1 MKKHASGFTLVELL
15 VTIAIIGILVGIL
28 VPAVQGALR
37 NARRTASMTEAVGI
51 AVAHRNYL
59 MDRGRALSTEKI
71 QSVGDFAAFMVEHKL
86 LESAQPFFAEGDPLA
101 PDPVPRSLAVKSG
114 NEWSPSPQFTAADGY
129 SVDLAIGLTNHGP
142 LSTTPMVWARGLTSS
157 GEWSDDGIW
166 GEGDGFVIFADG
178 HAERLNEIGE
188 GDNAILL
195 HYENRT
201 PTSNVLEALPSRVKV
216 RGKGAGSLDGSSGSG
231 S

>member
-1 MKKHASGFTLVELL
+1 MKNKQSGFTLVELL

-37 NARRTASMTEAVGI
+37 NARRTAAMTEAVGI

-59 MDRGRALSTEKI
+59 MDKGRALDPNKI
-71 QSVGDFAAFMVEHKL
+71 QSVGDFAAFMAEGKY
-86 LESAQPFFAEGDPLA
+86 LESAEPFFAEGDPLA
-101 PDPVPRSLAVKSG
+101 PNPEPRSLAVKSG
-114 NEWSPSPQFTAADGY
+114 DTWSASPQFTAAEGY
-129 SVDLAIGLTNHGP
+129 SVDLAIGITSHAP
-142 LSTTPMVWARGLTSS
+142 LSTTPMLWARGLTSS
-157 GEWSDDGIW
+157 GEWSEEGLW
-166 GEGDGFVIFADG
+166 GEGDGFIIFTDG
-178 HAERLNEIGE
+178 HAERLDRIGE

-201 PTSNVLEALPSRVKV
+201 PTSNVLEALPGKVKV
-216 RGKGAGSLDGSSGSG
+216 RGKGAGSLDGASGSG